1 MNINEFIQKLEA
13 EFEDIPKGTLKP
25 ETKITDIQGWGSMH
39 ALIVI
44 ALLDTEYNVTL
55 KGEELRQIQS
65 VQQLYDTV
73 VAKQNNPA

>member
-1 MNINEFIQKLEA
+1 MNINEFIQKLEG

-73 VAKQNNPA
+73 VTKQNNPS